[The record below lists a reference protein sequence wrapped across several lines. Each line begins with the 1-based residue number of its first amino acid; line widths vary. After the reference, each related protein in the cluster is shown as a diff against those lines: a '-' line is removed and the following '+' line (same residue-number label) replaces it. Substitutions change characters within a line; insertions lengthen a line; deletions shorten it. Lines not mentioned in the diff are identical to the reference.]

1 MKIHPLKLYLLKNK
15 MTQKEFTALSKIP
28 PLTIHRIINYKLKG
42 VPRKDT
48 IDKLHKLTGI
58 PKIEFLYPAEE
69 EK

>member
-1 MKIHPLKLYLLKNK
+1 